1 MADHTPTERPE
12 DKDLQDHT
20 FGMNAAKKLEEAE
33 RAGKKGTPQSDDERT
48 TEPHAGGKA

>member
-20 FGMNAAKKLEEAE
+20 FGMKAAEKLEEAD
-33 RAGKKGTPQSDDERT
+33 RAGAGATSSDDKRP